1 MEEICNRIHRAILDE
16 PDMTQLSITTQEIK
30 DLSLKTMRDVA
41 NSWKGEKVSVQ
52 NDVAVRIAVKYFET
66 LLENPTEQEQ
76 VVNQRDTNS
85 DHGSN
90 LPTAL
95 RAQKEIPMDMGDL
108 QTQMHMMVKD
118 DASILLS
125 QPTLESPR

>member
-1 MEEICNRIHRAILDE
+1 
-16 PDMTQLSITTQEIK
+16 
-30 DLSLKTMRDVA
+30 
-41 NSWKGEKVSVQ
+41 
-52 NDVAVRIAVKYFET
+52 VKYFET
-66 LLENPTEQEQ
+66 LLENPTEQSKS
-76 VVNQRDTNS
+76 NQRDTNS

-90 LPTAL
+90 LPAL

-125 QPTLESPR
+125 QPTLETLPA

>member
-1 MEEICNRIHRAILDE
+1 
-16 PDMTQLSITTQEIK
+16 
-30 DLSLKTMRDVA
+30 
-41 NSWKGEKVSVQ
+41 
-52 NDVAVRIAVKYFET
+52 
-66 LLENPTEQEQ
+66 LENPTEQEQ
-76 VVNQRDTNS
+76 VVNQREQIR
-85 DHGSN
+85 HGSN

-125 QPTLESPR
+125 QPTLETLPDKHKVFEEYISFWR